1 MADDP
6 KRDPGGWWPGDRRTD
21 GGDEEERPRRPT
33 GLSSGGGGSRPTSR
47 YSLFVGLAFVA
58 LIIVALLN
66 LVGNEDAGILGVDD
80 TGEGTALAQFA
91 APDALGSSTADANV
105 FQDDCESSRNPCPAD
120 EVRVPA
126 CEIEP
131 AEALRVCD
139 FFDRPLAISFWFTK
153 GGDCLPS
160 QDAFDAVARRY
171 DDRVNFLSINIRDSR
186 ETVESLIEERDWSV
200 PVGLDPDGA
209 VSNLYRVGLC
219 PTIALAYEGG
229 ILQSGRT
236 GGGDYTEAEI
246 ERFVRELLTASR
258 ERAETSR

>member
-1 MADDP
+1 L
-6 KRDPGGWWPGDRRTD
+6 R
-21 GGDEEERPRRPT
+21 E
-33 GLSSGGGGSRPTSR
+33 
-47 YSLFVGLAFVA
+47 
-58 LIIVALLN
+58 
-66 LVGNEDAGILGVDD
+66 
-80 TGEGTALAQFA
+80 
-91 APDALGSSTADANV
+91 
-105 FQDDCESSRNPCPAD
+105 
-120 EVRVPA
+120 PA

-160 QDAFDAVARRY
+160 QDAFDRVARRY
-171 DDRVNFLSINIRDSR
+171 EDRVNFLSINVRDSR
-186 ETVESLIEERDWSV
+186 ETVESIIEEREWSV

-246 ERFVRELLTASR
+246 ERFVRELLAASR